1 MEKVLEVKNVT
12 KLFKNGRGI
21 QDVNFDIY
29 EGDIFGFLG
38 PNGAGKTTLM
48 KITAGLGRAQSGTV
62 KIFGYDVAEQTE
74 KALRKVGC
82 IVEEATAYEYISGY
96 KNLLLASRFYE
107 GVTRARIEDVLE
119 LVDLAEV
126 QHEKAAG
133 YSLGMKQR
141 LGLACALLSRPAFV
155 MLDEPT
161 NGLDVEGTVKIR
173 EIITRLAEEEKV
185 TFLISSHLIHEIEM
199 MCNRIGII
207 NNGKI
212 IKQGFVSEL
221 LQGGEKTLESLFID
235 EVREER
241 RKALL

>member
-21 QDVNFDIY
+21 QNVSFDIY

-48 KITAGLGRAQSGTV
+48 KITAGLSRAQSGEV
-62 KIFGYDVAEQTE
+62 KIFGYEVAAETE
-74 KALRKVGC
+74 KALQKVGC
-82 IVEEATAYEYISGY
+82 IVEEATAYEYMSGY
-96 KNLLLASRFYE
+96 KNLLLASRYY
-107 GVTRARIEDVLE
+107 GDVSRARIEEVLE
-119 LVDLAEV
+119 LVDLADV
-126 QHEKAAG
+126 QDEKASG

-141 LGLACALLSRPAFV
+141 LGLACALLSHPKFV

-173 EIITRLAEEEKV
+173 EIITRLAREQQV

-207 NNGKI
+207 NNGKLI
-212 IKQGFVSEL
+212 TQGLVSEL
-221 LQGGEKTLESLFID
+221 LQDGEKTLEGFFID

-241 RKALL
+241 RKALQ